1 MYLYLY
7 IYIYTYIQKQKTWT
21 IIPQRHIHVPL
32 QLVEV
37 VARSC
42 VVIVIGFVSVEE
54 DLSTNRQ
61 NTHGVMVVFPCIIVG
76 PKPLLNIQS
85 GCSYKFSPVCTSVL
99 EKFDGSAL
107 YVHTRTPI
115 GYLYC
120 QSYRYTMPTEWH
132 RFHGTTITN
141 HLFGL

>member
-1 MYLYLY
+1 VS
-7 IYIYTYIQKQKTWT
+7 QS
-21 IIPQRHIHVPL
+21 HVHMPL
-32 QLVEV
+32 QLIEV
-37 VARSC
+37 IARSC
-42 VVIVIGFVSVEE
+42 VVIIIGFVRVEE

-61 NTHGVMVVFPCIIVG
+61 NTHAVMAVFPCMIVG

-85 GCSYKFSPVCTSVL
+85 DWSYKFSPACTFDL
-99 EKFDGSAL
+99 EKLDGSAL

-120 QSYRYTMPTEWH
+120 RSCRYTMPTEWH